1 MLIKLYKK
9 RCEKFGD
16 LEKISIFAEIII
28 VVFCAIADDKAGWV
42 NRDAMNLRV
51 KDSHLHKNERE
62 NLVTNRNKT
71 RL

>member
-9 RCEKFGD
+9 RCKKFGD

-42 NRDAMNLRV
+42 NRDAVNLRV
-51 KDSHLHKNERE
+51 KELHLHKNERE

>member
-42 NRDAMNLRV
+42 NRDAVNLRV
-51 KDSHLHKNERE
+51 KRLASAQKMRE
-62 NLVTNRNKT
+62 KI
-71 RL
+71 

>member
-9 RCEKFGD
+9 RCKKFGD

-42 NRDAMNLRV
+42 NRDAVNLRV
-51 KDSHLHKNERE
+51 
-62 NLVTNRNKT
+62 
-71 RL
+71 